1 MHKQRAALA
10 TLVLIL
16 AILACTAPVVRS
28 SPNSAN
34 DFAATITAMAATI
47 QSQIG
52 PPTARPVPQGLP
64 QSSEPANTPPISS
77 TPMVSVSVDT
87 NCREGPDKFFDLV
100 GIMNVGETAEAIG
113 RNKAKTYYVIRLPSH
128 TEKTCWLWY
137 EWATVTGNADALPII
152 ASPPTPTW
160 SPKPDFTFHYIGL
173 SHCAAQYFLRFQVE
187 NTGNMIWE
195 SYRPVCE
202 DLTTTATMAYM
213 YNEFGNYEGCNTLSS
228 VPALHPGETGYAA
241 VLTFGNPSGHD
252 VEVTL
257 TFCTEDDL
265 HGTCITGNASMT
277 LT

>member
-1 MHKQRAALA
+1 
-10 TLVLIL
+10 
-16 AILACTAPVVRS
+16 
-28 SPNSAN
+28 
-34 DFAATITAMAATI
+34 
-47 QSQIG
+47 
-52 PPTARPVPQGLP
+52 
-64 QSSEPANTPPISS
+64 
-77 TPMVSVSVDT
+77 
-87 NCREGPDKFFDLV
+87 
-100 GIMNVGETAEAIG
+100 
-113 RNKAKTYYVIRLPSH
+113 
-128 TEKTCWLWY
+128 
-137 EWATVTGNADALPII
+137 
-152 ASPPTPTW
+152 
-160 SPKPDFTFHYIGL
+160 
-173 SHCAAQYFLRFQVE
+173 
-187 NTGNMIWE
+187 MIWE